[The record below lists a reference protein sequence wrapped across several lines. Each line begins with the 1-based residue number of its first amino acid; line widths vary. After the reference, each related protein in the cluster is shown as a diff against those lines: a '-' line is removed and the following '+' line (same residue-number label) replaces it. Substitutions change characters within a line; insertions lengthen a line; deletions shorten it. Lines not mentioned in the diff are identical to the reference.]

1 MTVTFELAAGGRA
14 DVVETDG
21 DRVVLSSTVA
31 AAPGS
36 SLEGEW
42 RTVGARVR
50 IKVRSCRRE
59 PSTSDRFRVEGRFV
73 NLSKTQRARL
83 LESARQRQSDRR

>member
-1 MTVTFELAAGGRA
+1 VTVTFELAAGGTA
-14 DVVETDG
+14 DVLETDG

-31 AAPGS
+31 APPGS

-42 RTVGARVR
+42 RTVGARIR
-50 IKVRSCRRE
+50 IKVRGCRRE

-83 LESARQRQSDRR
+83 QESNRPRQLDQ